1 MVMRDYVHKKRSIMQ
16 QETTTKV
23 FYNHVA
29 QKYKTSVPIKHLVNP
44 ECRTIIPEID
54 LFEGMRLLD
63 VACGNGRLISG
74 IAQIIS
80 DSELYGVD
88 SSNSKIARNEK
99 KHPNSNIH
107 FQTATAD
114 NLPFDN
120 NYFDVI
126 TCTNAI
132 HCFPQKVRAIDE
144 MHRVLKNGGYLY
156 ILEGIRS
163 KDWKQKFDKTLR
175 QTMFIQPRKK
185 YLQRSSILNKS
196 YLIIAAK

>member
-1 MVMRDYVHKKRSIMQ
+1 MQ
-16 QETTTKV
+16 QQTTTKV

-29 QKYKTSVPIKHLVNP
+29 QKYKTSMPIKHVLQP

-63 VACGNGRLISG
+63 VACGNGKLVFG

-80 DSELYGVD
+80 DSELHGVD
-88 SSNSKIARNEK
+88 SSNSKIARNVK
-99 KHPNSNIH
+99 RNSNSNIH
-107 FQTATAD
+107 FETAPAD

-126 TCTNAI
+126 TCANAV
-132 HCFPQKVRAIDE
+132 HSFPQKVRAIDE
-144 MHRVLKNGGYLY
+144 MHRVLKNGGHLY
-156 ILEGIRS
+156 ILEGVRS

-185 YLQRSSILNKS
+185 YLQRSSILRKS
-196 YLIIAAK
+196 YLIIATK